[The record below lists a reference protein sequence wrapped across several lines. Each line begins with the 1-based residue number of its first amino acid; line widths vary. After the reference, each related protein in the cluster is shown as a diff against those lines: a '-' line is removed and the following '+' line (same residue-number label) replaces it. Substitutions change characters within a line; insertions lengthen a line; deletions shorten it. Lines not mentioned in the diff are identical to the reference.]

1 MMQTLLTQTPS
12 APANGLDKAPLS
24 GSVESKSIDGG
35 TSSDSKGDFAIL
47 IAKAQNCEQGAA
59 EASQGDNNVR
69 SAKSLATESASPNEE
84 ASKEQDPDADSKVE
98 EVPATDF
105 LLRLQDSLKLDTSLV
120 TPQLAVVAQQSA
132 TAVDGNP
139 LPQEGEQ
146 QGIALDES
154 EPAPAAARIA
164 RQLAGQTGAQS
175 PLATTA
181 QLTPETTVSPS
192 AARVVV
198 QGDASSAVLSPS
210 VLSSEGEKAATTADE
225 QSGEKASAKGETP
238 AGGKHTK
245 PLTGAERMAQLAKVL
260 PVDES
265 ASTTKPAESLATKEA
280 GDSKSD
286 SAASSAVTGKGQT
299 AQAATQ
305 GAALK
310 AFSEGLKQ
318 PEVGAA
324 ATSATAEGHDG
335 SSNSTGKS
343 VSNSGA
349 KVNQNDVSFTAK
361 QEGRLTA
368 KEGSDSKSDSV
379 TSSAVTSKGQT
390 AQAAT
395 QGAALKAF
403 SEGLKQPDAGTVT
416 TATTAENTGMAGK
429 GAEKSAAEGSQQP
442 ATAANQ
448 GSAPVTTAQSAAA
461 QSGVTSNTTTQ
472 TDSAAAP
479 VMVAPEQVLA
489 QAESQGPQA
498 PLSSIAA
505 GIKQM
510 DVTGTDEV
518 RKAVQ
523 LEVKPKAGESEKSLV
538 AATSSSESSQSQ
550 TVQHGQNSQPQPQV
564 ADSRAPAAEGTLRRE
579 PQNLPHLKLASQEAP
594 AELHQKVNVM
604 LAEKLQQAEIQLDPL
619 GLGKM
624 KIQIQIGADSQ
635 ANVHFVVQHGQ
646 TREMLEQAMPRLRDM
661 LAGQGIQLGQTQ
673 VQQQSQQ
680 QQQQGQPTFSG
691 QGQQGQ
697 SGGQSHAGNGQVEGE
712 PTTANLSLLVESTN
726 GSGIDFY
733 A

>member
-35 TSSDSKGDFAIL
+35 TGSDSKGDFATL
-47 IAKAQNCEQGAA
+47 IAKARNSEQGPA
-59 EASQGDNNVR
+59 EATQGGNHVR
-69 SAKSLATESASPNEE
+69 SAKSLATESASPKEE
-84 ASKEQDPDADSKVE
+84 SGKEEDPDADNKVE

-120 TPQLAVVAQQSA
+120 TPQLAVAAQQSA

-139 LPQEGEQ
+139 LPQEGELG
-146 QGIALDES
+146 GIALDES
-154 EPAPAAARIA
+154 EQTPAAARIA
-164 RQLAGQTGAQS
+164 SQLAGQTGAQS

-181 QLTPETTVSPS
+181 NSTLDTTVSSS
-192 AARVVV
+192 AARVVT
-198 QGDASSAVLSPS
+198 QGDASSAVLS
-210 VLSSEGEKAATTADE
+210 SEGEDAATTADGK
-225 QSGEKASAKGETP
+225 SGEKAFAKGETL
-238 AGGKHTK
+238 GIDGKHTK
-245 PLTGAERMAQLAKVL
+245 PLTGAELMALLAKVL

-265 ASTTKPAESLATKEA
+265 ASTAKSAESLAAKEA

-286 SAASSAVTGKGQT
+286 LAASNALTNKGQATQT
-299 AQAATQ
+299 AIQ

-310 AFSEGLKQ
+310 AFNEGLKQ
-318 PEVGAA
+318 PEAGT
-324 ATSATAEGHDG
+324 ATATAEG
-335 SSNSTGKS
+335 
-343 VSNSGA
+343 
-349 KVNQNDVSFTAK
+349 
-361 QEGRLTA
+361 
-368 KEGSDSKSDSV
+368 SD
-379 TSSAVTSKGQT
+379 
-390 AQAAT
+390 AT
-395 QGAALKAF
+395 
-403 SEGLKQPDAGTVT
+403 
-416 TATTAENTGMAGK
+416 GK
-429 GAEKSAAEGSQQP
+429 GAEKGAAEGSQQP

-448 GSAPVTTAQSAAA
+448 GSAPVRTAQSAAESAAA
-461 QSGVTSNTTTQ
+461 QSSVTTNATAQS
-472 TDSAAAP
+472 DSAAAP
-479 VMVAPEQVLA
+479 VMVAPQQVLA

-498 PLSSIAA
+498 PLSTISA

-510 DVTGTDEV
+510 EVTGTDEV
-518 RKAVQ
+518 RKAVS
-523 LEVKPKAGESEKSLV
+523 LEVKPKAGEAEKSLV
-538 AATSSSESSQSQ
+538 ATTSSSESSPSQ
-550 TVQHGQNSQPQPQV
+550 TVQHGQNSQTQPQV
-564 ADSRAPAAEGTLRRE
+564 ADSRAPAAETTLRRE

-624 KIQIQIGADSQ
+624 KIQIQMGADSQ

-680 QQQQGQPTFSG
+680 QQQQGQPTFNG

-697 SGGQSHAGNGQVEGE
+697 SSGQQRSGNGLVEGE
-712 PTTANLSLLVESTN
+712 LTTSNPSLLVESTN

>member
-35 TSSDSKGDFAIL
+35 TGSDSKGDFATL
-47 IAKAQNCEQGAA
+47 IAKARNSEQGAA
-59 EASQGDNNVR
+59 EATQGGNHVR
-69 SAKSLATESASPNEE
+69 SAKSLATESASPKEE
-84 ASKEQDPDADSKVE
+84 TSKEQDPDADNKVG

-120 TPQLAVVAQQSA
+120 TPQLAVAAQQSA

-139 LPQEGEQ
+139 LPQEGELE
-146 QGIALDES
+146 GIALDES
-154 EPAPAAARIA
+154 EQTPAAARIA
-164 RQLAGQTGAQS
+164 SQLASQTGAQS

-181 QLTPETTVSPS
+181 NSTPETTVSSS
-192 AARVVV
+192 AARVVAK
-198 QGDASSAVLSPS
+198 GDASAA
-210 VLSSEGEKAATTADE
+210 VLSSEGEDAATTADG
-225 QSGEKASAKGETP
+225 QAGKKASAKGETL
-238 AGGKHTK
+238 GVDGKHTK
-245 PLTGAERMAQLAKVL
+245 PLTGAERMAQLAKML

-265 ASTTKPAESLATKEA
+265 ASAAKSAESLATKEA

-286 SAASSAVTGKGQT
+286 LAASNALTNKRQVT
-299 AQAATQ
+299 QAATQ

-318 PEVGAA
+318 PEAGAA
-324 ATSATAEGHDG
+324 TTSATAEG
-335 SSNSTGKS
+335 
-343 VSNSGA
+343 SG
-349 KVNQNDVSFTAK
+349 V
-361 QEGRLTA
+361 
-368 KEGSDSKSDSV
+368 
-379 TSSAVTSKGQT
+379 
-390 AQAAT
+390 
-395 QGAALKAF
+395 
-403 SEGLKQPDAGTVT
+403 
-416 TATTAENTGMAGK
+416 AGK
-429 GAEKSAAEGSQQP
+429 GAEKGAAEGSQQP

-448 GSAPVTTAQSAAA
+448 GSAPVTTAQSAVESAAA
-461 QSGVTSNTTTQ
+461 QSSVTTNATTP

-479 VMVAPEQVLA
+479 VMVAPQQVLA

-498 PLSSIAA
+498 PLSTISA

-510 DVTGTDEV
+510 EVTGTDEV
-518 RKAVQ
+518 RKAVS
-523 LEVKPKAGESEKSLV
+523 LEVKPKAGEAEKSPV
-538 AATSSSESSQSQ
+538 ATTSSSESSPSQ
-550 TVQHGQNSQPQPQV
+550 TFQHGQNSQTQPQV
-564 ADSRAPAAEGTLRRE
+564 ADSRAPAAETTLRRE

-624 KIQIQIGADSQ
+624 KIQIQMGADSQ

-680 QQQQGQPTFSG
+680 QQQQGQPTFNG

-697 SGGQSHAGNGQVEGE
+697 SSGQPRSGNGLVEGE
-712 PTTANLSLLVESTN
+712 LTTSNPSLLVESTN

>member
-35 TSSDSKGDFAIL
+35 TGSDSKGDFATL
-47 IAKAQNCEQGAA
+47 IAKARNSEQGAA
-59 EASQGDNNVR
+59 EATQGGNHVR
-69 SAKSLATESASPNEE
+69 SAKSLATESASPKEE
-84 ASKEQDPDADSKVE
+84 TSKEQEPDADNRVE

-120 TPQLAVVAQQSA
+120 TPQLAVAAQQSA

-139 LPQEGEQ
+139 LPQEGELE
-146 QGIALDES
+146 GTALDES
-154 EPAPAAARIA
+154 EQTPAAARIA
-164 RQLAGQTGAQS
+164 NQLAGQTAAQS

-181 QLTPETTVSPS
+181 NSTLDTTVSAS
-192 AARVVV
+192 AARVVAK
-198 QGDASSAVLSPS
+198 GDASAA
-210 VLSSEGEKAATTADE
+210 VLSSEGEDAATTADG
-225 QSGEKASAKGETP
+225 QAGEKASAKGETLG
-238 AGGKHTK
+238 ADGKHTK

-265 ASTTKPAESLATKEA
+265 ASTAKSAESLAAKEA

-286 SAASSAVTGKGQT
+286 LADSNALTNKGQAT
-299 AQAATQ
+299 QATTQ

-318 PEVGAA
+318 PEAGAA
-324 ATSATAEGHDG
+324 TTSATADG
-335 SSNSTGKS
+335 SG
-343 VSNSGA
+343 V
-349 KVNQNDVSFTAK
+349 
-361 QEGRLTA
+361 
-368 KEGSDSKSDSV
+368 
-379 TSSAVTSKGQT
+379 
-390 AQAAT
+390 
-395 QGAALKAF
+395 
-403 SEGLKQPDAGTVT
+403 
-416 TATTAENTGMAGK
+416 AGK
-429 GAEKSAAEGSQQP
+429 GAEKGAAEGSQQQ

-448 GSAPVTTAQSAAA
+448 GSAQVATAQSAAESAAA
-461 QSGVTSNTTTQ
+461 QGRVTTNATTP
-472 TDSAAAP
+472 TDNAAAP
-479 VMVAPEQVLA
+479 VLVAPQQVLA

-498 PLSSIAA
+498 PLSTISA

-510 DVTGTDEV
+510 EVTGTDEV
-518 RKAVQ
+518 RKAVS
-523 LEVKPKAGESEKSLV
+523 LEVKPKAGEAEKSLV
-538 AATSSSESSQSQ
+538 ATTSNSESSPSQ
-550 TVQHGQNSQPQPQV
+550 TVQHGQNSQTQPQV
-564 ADSRAPAAEGTLRRE
+564 ADSRAPAAETTLRRE

-624 KIQIQIGADSQ
+624 KIQIQMGADSQ

-680 QQQQGQPTFSG
+680 QQQQGQPTFNG

-697 SGGQSHAGNGQVEGE
+697 SSGQPRSGNGLVEGE
-712 PTTANLSLLVESTN
+712 LTTSNPSLLVESTN

>member
-35 TSSDSKGDFAIL
+35 AGSDSKGDFATL
-47 IAKAQNCEQGAA
+47 IAKAQNSEQGAA

-84 ASKEQDPDADSKVE
+84 ASKEQDPDTDGKVE

-120 TPQLAVVAQQSA
+120 TPQLALVAQQSA

-154 EPAPAAARIA
+154 EPAPAAARVA

-181 QLTPETTVSPS
+181 QSTPETTVSPS

-198 QGDASSAVLSPS
+198 QGDASSAVLSPAA
-210 VLSSEGEKAATTADE
+210 LSSEGEDAAPPPDE

-238 AGGKHTK
+238 ADGKHTK

-265 ASTTKPAESLATKEA
+265 ASTTKPAETLAAKEG

-286 SAASSAVTGKGQT
+286 PAA
-299 AQAATQ
+299 
-305 GAALK
+305 
-310 AFSEGLKQ
+310 
-318 PEVGAA
+318 
-324 ATSATAEGHDG
+324 
-335 SSNSTGKS
+335 
-343 VSNSGA
+343 
-349 KVNQNDVSFTAK
+349 
-361 QEGRLTA
+361 
-368 KEGSDSKSDSV
+368 
-379 TSSAVTSKGQT
+379 SSAVTSKGQT
-390 AQAAT
+390 VQAAT
-395 QGAALKAF
+395 QGVALKAF

-416 TATTAENTGMAGK
+416 TATTAESSGATGK
-429 GAEKSAAEGSQQP
+429 GAEKSAAEGSQPP

-448 GSAPVTTAQSAAA
+448 GSAQVTTAQSAAA
-461 QSGVTSNTTTQ
+461 QSSVTPNTTTQ
-472 TDSAAAP
+472 TDNAAAP
-479 VMVAPEQVLA
+479 VMVAPQQMLA

-498 PLSSIAA
+498 PLSSISA

-523 LEVKPKAGESEKSLV
+523 LEVKPKAGEAEKSLV
-538 AATSSSESSQSQ
+538 ATTSSSESSQSQ

-680 QQQQGQPTFSG
+680 QQQQGQPTFNG

-697 SGGQSHAGNGQVEGE
+697 SGGQSHAGNGLVEGE

>member
-12 APANGLDKAPLS
+12 AAANGLDKAPLS

-35 TSSDSKGDFAIL
+35 TGSDSKGDFATL
-47 IAKAQNCEQGAA
+47 IAKARNSEQGTA
-59 EASQGDNNVR
+59 EATQGGNHVR
-69 SAKSLATESASPNEE
+69 SAKSLATESASPKEE
-84 ASKEQDPDADSKVE
+84 SSKEQDPDADNKVE
-98 EVPATDF
+98 QVPATDF

-120 TPQLAVVAQQSA
+120 TPQLAVAAQQSA
-132 TAVDGNP
+132 TVVDGNP
-139 LPQEGEQ
+139 LPQEGELE
-146 QGIALDES
+146 GIALDES
-154 EPAPAAARIA
+154 EQTPAAARIA
-164 RQLAGQTGAQS
+164 QQLTGQTGTQS

-181 QLTPETTVSPS
+181 NSTLDTTVSSS
-192 AARVVV
+192 AARVVT
-198 QGDASSAVLSPS
+198 QGDASAA
-210 VLSSEGEKAATTADE
+210 VLSSEGEDAATTADE
-225 QSGEKASAKGETP
+225 QTGEKASAKGETLG
-238 AGGKHTK
+238 ADGKQTK

-265 ASTTKPAESLATKEA
+265 ASTAKSAESLAAKEA

-286 SAASSAVTGKGQT
+286 LSVSNALTNKGQAT
-299 AQAATQ
+299 QAATQ

-318 PEVGAA
+318 PEAGATT
-324 ATSATAEGHDG
+324 TSATADG
-335 SSNSTGKS
+335 SG
-343 VSNSGA
+343 V
-349 KVNQNDVSFTAK
+349 V
-361 QEGRLTA
+361 
-368 KEGSDSKSDSV
+368 
-379 TSSAVTSKGQT
+379 
-390 AQAAT
+390 
-395 QGAALKAF
+395 
-403 SEGLKQPDAGTVT
+403 
-416 TATTAENTGMAGK
+416 GK
-429 GAEKSAAEGSQQP
+429 GTEKGAAEGSLQP

-448 GSAPVTTAQSAAA
+448 GSAPVTTAQSAAESAAA
-461 QSGVTSNTTTQ
+461 QGNVTTNATIQS
-472 TDSAAAP
+472 DSAAAP
-479 VMVAPEQVLA
+479 VMVAPQQVLA

-498 PLSSIAA
+498 PLSTISA

-510 DVTGTDEV
+510 EVTGTDEV
-518 RKAVQ
+518 RKAVS
-523 LEVKPKAGESEKSLV
+523 LEVKPKAGEAEKSLV
-538 AATSSSESSQSQ
+538 ATTSSSESSQSQ
-550 TVQHGQNSQPQPQV
+550 TVQHGQNSQTQPQV
-564 ADSRAPAAEGTLRRE
+564 ADSRAPAAETTLRRE

-624 KIQIQIGADSQ
+624 KIQIQMGADSQ

-680 QQQQGQPTFSG
+680 QQQQGQPTFNG

-697 SGGQSHAGNGQVEGE
+697 SSGQQRSGNGLVEGE
-712 PTTANLSLLVESTN
+712 LTTSNPSLLVESTN